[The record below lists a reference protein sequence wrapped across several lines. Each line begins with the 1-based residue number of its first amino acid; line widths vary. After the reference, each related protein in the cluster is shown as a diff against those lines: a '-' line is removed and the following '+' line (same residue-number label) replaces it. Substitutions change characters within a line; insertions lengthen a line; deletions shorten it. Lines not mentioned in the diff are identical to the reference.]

1 MKTMVVNL
9 RAEATREALRL
20 TVARA
25 VARAGRRMPVD
36 RPVCES
42 TQDRGRP
49 LIARV
54 RTARRRRL
62 LAGRMLFI
70 WQIGSEDAAGRIV
83 ATSVVPMLLRL
94 APTPCGRE
102 APRGL
107 VDRVVEIEAHVPD
120 AIDAELRTRQRE
132 LLEVCGADARS
143 RLVRDRA
150 IAARHSSSAD
160 RRAGYQAGLFDRRSE
175 RAHRKRAI
183 EMQAFDEVAQAR
195 VHAAE
200 SASTLSPSQ
209 PRLLLVLAP
218 SRCRP
223 D

>member
-1 MKTMVVNL
+1 MKTMLVNL
-9 RAEATREALRL
+9 RAEATREAHRL
-20 TVARA
+20 TIARA
-25 VARAGRRMPVD
+25 IARAGTRMPVD

-42 TQDRGRP
+42 TPDRGRP

-70 WQIGSEDAAGRIV
+70 WQVASEDAIGRTI
-83 ATSVVPMLLRL
+83 ATSVVAMLLRL
-94 APTPCGRE
+94 DPLPCGRE
-102 APRGL
+102 AARRL
-107 VDRVVEIEAHVPD
+107 VDRVVEIEARLRD

-132 LLEVCGADARS
+132 LLDACGADARS

-160 RRAGYQAGLFDRRSE
+160 RHGGYQAGLFDRRRE
-175 RAHRKRAI
+175 RAHRERAI

-200 SASTLSPSQ
+200 SAATVSPSQ

-218 SRCRP
+218 
-223 D
+223 